1 MDLIRQKPDIFT
13 SFLLSTSVYN
23 LKTISWKYH
32 IIIIIVSYFAMDLWL
47 NILHAYLDIPAVM
60 NSKIKII
67 SDLAIEFQ
75 EHHLIP
81 KDILIGNHVNS
92 ISILNQ
98 LILGLSLL
106 INIISKHCYTLYFS
120 VYFVCFGI
128 IAIANH
134 YYCHARTNLYD
145 IPLIF
150 SKCQDIGIL
159 ISNKHHKIHHQKP
172 HNCNWN
178 FLIVFSKIYEK
189 LYKYTYQNKVSI
201 EIIFYLCNPRTMFV
215 VHLINSIYK

>member
-1 MDLIRQKPDIFT
+1 M
-13 SFLLSTSVYN
+13 LS
-23 LKTISWKYH
+23 LHKKTRH
-32 IIIIIVSYFAMDLWL
+32 I
-47 NILHAYLDIPAVM
+47 
-60 NSKIKII
+60 SKIMRTKFMKLVLKFRKLVFLIIYYVFASKLPNYSFPGGKFYNWLRVFCLKRII
-67 SDLAIEFQ
+67 SLGNGCRIMRNVYVGSGRNVVIGNNCRINEYVRLDNV
-75 EHHLIP
+75 
-81 KDILIGNHVNS
+81 LIGNHVNS

-178 FLIVFSKIYEK
+178 FLIGFSKIYEK
-189 LYKYTYQNKVSI
+189 LYKYTN
-201 EIIFYLCNPRTMFV
+201 YL
-215 VHLINSIYK
+215 KK